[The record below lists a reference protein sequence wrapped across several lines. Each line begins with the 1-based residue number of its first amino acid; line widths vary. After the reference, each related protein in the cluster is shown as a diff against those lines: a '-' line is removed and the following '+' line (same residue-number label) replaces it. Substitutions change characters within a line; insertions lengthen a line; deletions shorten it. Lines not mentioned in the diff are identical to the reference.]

1 MNIIKFDK
9 KRLYQLWVKQH
20 LKAILVFVLLS
31 NFATYTFSHWTSE
44 KKNNDEPQRLY
55 LLETAEPYVY
65 DVGDFERKVRKISKK
80 LDIPPEWLMAVMHSE
95 SRFDASVANFKGS
108 GATGL
113 IQFMPTTAKD
123 FDITT
128 AKLRNLN
135 HVQQLDYVY
144 AYFDAK
150 RKQYKPY
157 ETLTDLYLAVLYPK
171 ALGED
176 YCYTMYAEPSKNYE
190 MNKGL
195 DINTDGRVTVQ
206 DIDLFLKKKYMTA
219 YGVQKSSFWGS
230 LMTSVR

>member
-1 MNIIKFDK
+1 MNLIKFDK

-20 LKAILVFVLLS
+20 LKAILVLVLLS
-31 NFATYTFSHWTSE
+31 NFATYTISNWNKQKE
-44 KKNNDEPQRLY
+44 NNDNPQGLY
-55 LLETAEPYVY
+55 LLDTAEPYLHNV
-65 DVGDFERKVRKISKK
+65 DDFEHKVRKISRK
-80 LDIPPEWLMAVMHSE
+80 LGVPPEWMMAVMHSE

-150 RKQYKPY
+150 RKQYKQY
-157 ETLTDLYLAVLYPK
+157 ESLTDLYLAVLYPK

-176 YCYTMYAEPSKNYE
+176 YCYTMYAEPSKAYK
-190 MNKGL
+190 MNNGL
-195 DINTDGRVTVQ
+195 DVNTDGRVTVQ
-206 DIDLFLKKKYMTA
+206 DIDQYLKKKYTTA
-219 YGVQKSSFWGS
+219 YGVEKPSFWGN

>member
-1 MNIIKFDK
+1 MNLIKFDR
-9 KRLYQLWVKQH
+9 KRLYQALAKQY
-20 LKAILVFVLLS
+20 LKVIVVFILLS
-31 NFATYTFSHWTSE
+31 NFATYTFSNWTIQ
-44 KKNNDEPQRLY
+44 KHRNNEPQRLY
-55 LLETAEPYVY
+55 LLETAEPFVY
-65 DVGDFERKVRKISKK
+65 DVGDFEQKVRSICHK
-80 LDIPPEWLMAVMHSE
+80 LRVPPEWLMAVMHSE

-113 IQFMPTTAKD
+113 IQFMPTTAED

-150 RKQYKPY
+150 RKQYKQY

-176 YCYTMYAEPSKNYE
+176 YCYTLYAEPSKPYE

-195 DINTDGRVTVQ
+195 DVNKDGRVTVQ
-206 DIDLFLKKKYMTA
+206 DIDLFLKQKYTTA
-219 YGVQKSSFWGS
+219 YSINKPSFWGN
-230 LMTSVR
+230 LVTSVW